1 MGGTG
6 KWIAGALPESKV
18 TRFELMKY
26 IDSNKIEELLSV
38 DAAADGGR
46 IDAILDKAK
55 GLNRLSLAETAALLS
70 VSDEESTEKIFAAA
84 AYVKNA
90 IYGRRVVLFAP
101 LYISN
106 RCVNKCR
113 YCAFKADNT
122 FVERRSL
129 DRGQI
134 IEQVEWMLNR
144 GHKRILMVTGEA
156 PRVNGMANIDYYL
169 ESIRAIYDAQVGPH
183 KIKRVNVNCA
193 PLSVEEFRRLK
204 SAGIGTYQ
212 VFQES
217 YHDET
222 YSQMHPSGPKSD
234 PDNRLDAVDRAFKAG
249 IDDIGVGVLYGLAD
263 YRFETLAMLMHIE
276 HLENAYGVGPHTVSV
291 PRIEPAEGA
300 EFTHNVPNAISDAD
314 FIKLVAVL
322 RLAVP
327 YTGIILS
334 TREEA
339 MMRDKLVNLGVSQIS
354 AESRTAPGG
363 YATDDN
369 NEDHGIQFTLGDQRS
384 LDEVIG
390 SLVKQKYLP
399 SFCAACYRKQRT
411 GETFMN
417 IAKPGNIKGMCQMN
431 GLVTLKEY
439 LDDFAS
445 EQVRKDG
452 YALIEECIGKLGG
465 DARQVIDGFF
475 SHIDEG
481 VRDEFV

>member
-1 MGGTG
+1 
-6 KWIAGALPESKV
+6 
-18 TRFELMKY
+18 MKH
-26 IDSNKIEELLSV
+26 IDGNRIDDLLDV
-38 DAAADGGR
+38 GVVYDAGR
-46 IDAILDKAK
+46 IDGILAKAK
-55 GLNRLSLAETAALLS
+55 ELNRLSLEETAALLS
-70 VSDEESTEKIFAAA
+70 VRDAGLTEKIFEAA

-106 RCVNKCR
+106 RCVNKCQ
-113 YCAFKADNT
+113 YCAFKADNASL
-122 FVERRSL
+122 ERRSL
-129 DRGQI
+129 RSEEV
-134 IEQVEWMLNR
+134 IEQVEWLLSR

-156 PRVNGMANIDYYL
+156 TRVNGMANIDYYL
-169 ESIRAIYDAQVGPH
+169 ESIKAIYDAQVGPH

-193 PLSVEEFRRLK
+193 PLSLDEFKLLK
-204 SAGIGTYQ
+204 GSGIGTYQ
-212 VFQES
+212 IFQES

-222 YSQMHPSGPKSD
+222 YKLMHPAGPKSD
-234 PDNRLDAVDRAFKAG
+234 PNNRLDAVDRAFKAG

-276 HLENAYGVGPHTVSV
+276 YLENTYGVGPHTISV

-300 EFTHNVPNAISDAD
+300 DFTKNVPNAISDKD
-314 FIKLVAVL
+314 FTKLVAVL

-339 MMRDKLVNLGVSQIS
+339 LMRDKLVNLGISQIS

-363 YATDDN
+363 YATEDN
-369 NEDHGIQFTLGDQRS
+369 NQDHGIQFTLGDQRT
-384 LDEVIG
+384 LDEIIG

-399 SFCAACYRKQRT
+399 SFCAACYRKKRT
-411 GETFMN
+411 GEAFMN
-417 IAKPGNIKGMCQMN
+417 MARPGNIKGMCQMN

-439 LDDFAS
+439 LDDFGS

-452 YALIEECIGKLGG
+452 YALIEECVENLGS
-465 DARQVIDGFF
+465 DARQMLDGFF
-475 SHIDEG
+475 SHIDDG
-481 VRDEFV
+481 VRDEYV

>member
-1 MGGTG
+1 
-6 KWIAGALPESKV
+6 
-18 TRFELMKY
+18 MKN
-26 IDSNKIEELLSV
+26 IDSNRIDSLLNA
-38 DAAADGGR
+38 DAVTDGAQ

-55 GLNRLSLAETAALLS
+55 GLNRLSLEETAALLA
-70 VSDEESTEKIFAAA
+70 VKDAANTEKIFEAA
-84 AYVKNA
+84 AYVKNT

-106 RCVNKCR
+106 RCVNKCQ
-113 YCAFKADNT
+113 YCAFKADNAS
-122 FVERRSL
+122 VERRSL
-129 DRGQI
+129 NRDEI
-134 IEQVEWMLNR
+134 IEQVNWLLGR

-169 ESIRAIYDAQVGPH
+169 ESIKAIYDAQVGPH

-193 PLSVEEFRRLK
+193 PLSVDEFKQLK
-204 SAGIGTYQ
+204 GSGIGTYQ
-212 VFQES
+212 VFQER

-222 YSQMHPSGPKSD
+222 YRLMHPAGPKSD

-263 YRFETLAMLMHIE
+263 YRFETLAMLMHVE
-276 HLENAYGVGPHTVSV
+276 YLEKTYGVGPHTISV

-300 EFTHNVPNAISDAD
+300 DFTNNVPNAVSDED
-314 FIKLVAVL
+314 FTKLVAVL

-339 MMRDKLVNLGVSQIS
+339 LMRDKLVNLGISQVS

-369 NEDHGIQFTLGDQRS
+369 NKDHGIQFTLGDQRT
-384 LDEVIG
+384 LDEIIG
-390 SLVKQKYLP
+390 ALVKQKYLP
-399 SFCAACYRKQRT
+399 SFCAACYRKKRT
-411 GETFMN
+411 GEAFMN
-417 IAKPGNIKGMCQMN
+417 MAKPGNIKGMCQMN

-439 LDDFAS
+439 LDDFGS

-452 YALIEECIGKLGG
+452 YALINECVDKLGG
-465 DARQVIDGFF
+465 DARKMLDGFF
-475 SHIDEG
+475 SHIDDG
-481 VRDEFV
+481 VRDEYI

>member
-1 MGGTG
+1 
-6 KWIAGALPESKV
+6 
-18 TRFELMKY
+18 MKY
-26 IDSNKIEELLSV
+26 IDSNKIDDLLGAGTMP
-38 DAAADGGR
+38 DAGR
-46 IDAILDKAK
+46 IGNILAKAK
-55 GLNRLSLAETAALLS
+55 GLNRLSLEETAALLS
-70 VSDEESTEKIFAAA
+70 VKDAGLTEKIFEAA

-106 RCVNKCR
+106 QCINKCQ

-122 FVERRSL
+122 LIERRSL
-129 DRGQI
+129 GREEI
-134 IEQVEWMLNR
+134 IEQVEWLLNR

-156 PRVNGMANIDYYL
+156 SKVNGMANIDYYL
-169 ESIRAIYDAQVGPH
+169 ESIKAIYDAQIGPH
-183 KIKRVNVNCA
+183 KIKRVNINCA
-193 PLSVEEFRRLK
+193 PLSVDEFKLLK
-204 SAGIGTYQ
+204 ESGIGTYQ

-217 YHDET
+217 YHDAT
-222 YSQMHPSGPKSD
+222 YKLMHPAGPKSD

-276 HLENAYGVGPHTVSV
+276 HLEKAYGVGPHTISV

-300 EFTHNVPNAISDAD
+300 DFTKNVPNAISDED
-314 FIKLVAVL
+314 FAKLVAVL

-339 MMRDKLVNLGVSQIS
+339 LMRDKLVNLGVSQVS

-369 NEDHGIQFTLGDQRS
+369 NEDHGIQFTLGDQRT
-384 LDEVIG
+384 LDEIIG
-390 SLVKQKYLP
+390 SLIKQKYLP
-399 SFCAACYRKQRT
+399 SFCAACYRKKRT
-411 GETFMN
+411 GEAFMN
-417 IAKPGNIKGMCQMN
+417 LAKPGNIKGMCQMN

-439 LDDFAS
+439 LDDFGS
-445 EQVRKDG
+445 EQVRKEG
-452 YALIEECIGKLGG
+452 YALIDECVKNLDS
-465 DARQVIDGFF
+465 DARQILDGFF
-475 SHIDEG
+475 SHIDDG
-481 VRDEFV
+481 IRDEYV